1 MVKNKIRY
9 AGNAVILVSSNISPL
24 SATTR
29 TLTVQLMYISGI
41 ILISVCFLT
50 FMIYRGIASPLSRIN
65 EAAKSLPKGTYQID
79 PKSNRYREAEELN
92 TTLSEAAADI
102 QKADKAKRDLLSNV
116 SHDLRTPLTM
126 ITGYGEMMRDLPGE
140 KTDENLQVII
150 DESKRLN
157 NLVNDLLDLSRMQE
171 NKITLNEAPFDITEM
186 IETEMRK
193 YDVYHYQDNFDID
206 VHLGDHVT
214 VNGDRKRIEQVF
226 NNFVINAINY
236 SGNSR
241 HIIIREIV
249 SDKNVKIEVQDFGEG
264 IPEDKLND
272 IWDRYYKVD
281 KKHVRTTQGSGIGLA
296 IAREIL
302 DLHHLQYGVQSKV
315 GEGSKFWFIMPVLK
329 S

>member
-1 MVKNKIRY
+1 
-9 AGNAVILVSSNISPL
+9 
-24 SATTR
+24 
-29 TLTVQLMYISGI
+29 
-41 ILISVCFLT
+41 
-50 FMIYRGIASPLSRIN
+50 
-65 EAAKSLPKGTYQID
+65 
-79 PKSNRYREAEELN
+79 
-92 TTLSEAAADI
+92 
-102 QKADKAKRDLLSNV
+102 
-116 SHDLRTPLTM
+116 
-126 ITGYGEMMRDLPGE
+126 
-140 KTDENLQVII
+140 
-150 DESKRLN
+150 
-157 NLVNDLLDLSRMQE
+157 MQE